1 VKNSY
6 LYPYGYPALH
16 EALSLNIVILLG
28 RTGLGLAIVAEEMGI
43 N

>member
-6 LYPYGYPALH
+6 LYAYGYPTLQG
-16 EALSLNIVILLG
+16 ALSLNIVILLS
-28 RTGLGLAIVAEEMGI
+28 RTGLGLAIVAEEMAI